1 MEPTTEIATFNTKL
15 EADLVVA
22 VLAEAGI
29 DAFIVA
35 DNLGG
40 AFPMMQMITGGY
52 KVMVLVAIA
61 DEARE
66 IVHAPDPELRPERAP
81 QSWDLSKLT
90 STQMIGLFLLLF
102 VTIPMALFAMNRWI
116 L

>member
-22 VLAEAGI
+22 LLAEAGI

-52 KVMVLVAIA
+52 KVMVLVAVA

-66 IVHAPDPELRPERAP
+66 MVDAPDPELRPERVA
-81 QSWDLSKLT
+81 QSWELSRLT
-90 STQMIGLFLLLF
+90 SAQLFGLFVLLF
-102 VTIPMALFAMNRWI
+102 VSIPMTLFAMNRWI